1 MESADF
7 RELDDPAE
15 FRRLDLSGLRR
26 ILAERQM
33 RARSVVV
40 AEIASQNSSQMT
52 TVAGLTRMRL
62 SRHLL
67 QERASHNQKCE
78 RSPRTVVF

>member
-40 AEIASQNSSQMT
+40 AEIASQNSSQM
-52 TVAGLTRMRL
+52 ALHGN
-62 SRHLL
+62 
-67 QERASHNQKCE
+67 ASTSCCPVHAADGCSVTLK
-78 RSPRTVVF
+78 